1 MQNHQKILFDCEIS
15 ASTIKDNKG
24 NCIGI
29 RWLLRDITARKQAE
43 NKIRCVEMQN
53 FKLQE
58 AAQLK
63 SQIVTVLSHELRTPL
78 NAILGFSDILLRL
91 NKNQFNSQSVKMVE
105 TIIRNGKQLLKLINN
120 MLDFAKLEEGEFS
133 LNLQYFNITELIRLI
148 VDDLRFFANQ
158 KNINLDVNINIQNVK
173 VFNDPIRIQQI
184 LTNLISN
191 AIKFTETGSVL
202 IELQELDEDKII
214 IIVKDTGIG
223 ISQID
228 LNHIFQAFR
237 QANQTKSR
245 CYQGTGL
252 GLTIVKDLLDLMG
265 GNITVESQLGEGST
279 FRVELPRE
287 VKLVNNQENQKNFH
301 F

>member
-1 MQNHQKILFDCEIS
+1 
-15 ASTIKDNKG
+15 
-24 NCIGI
+24 
-29 RWLLRDITARKQAE
+29 
-43 NKIRCVEMQN
+43 MQN

-173 VFNDPIRIQQI
+173 IINDPIRIQQI

-202 IELQELDEDKII
+202 IELQELDEDK
-214 IIVKDTGIG
+214 
-223 ISQID
+223 
-228 LNHIFQAFR
+228 NYH
-237 QANQTKSR
+237 
-245 CYQGTGL
+245 Y
-252 GLTIVKDLLDLMG
+252 
-265 GNITVESQLGEGST
+265 
-279 FRVELPRE
+279 
-287 VKLVNNQENQKNFH
+287 
-301 F
+301 

>member
-1 MQNHQKILFDCEIS
+1 
-15 ASTIKDNKG
+15 
-24 NCIGI
+24 
-29 RWLLRDITARKQAE
+29 
-43 NKIRCVEMQN
+43 MQN

-173 VFNDPIRIQQI
+173 IINDPIRIQQI